1 MMKDRADYLS
11 EADLEDIS
19 QVTTGIMDEA
29 SSSVTQSYIDHGR
42 KCAQTPELDTEQG
55 ILSIAGMSKVL
66 QVPVKIVWT
75 NQTNQLRLFTSV
87 ADESTMK
94 KYVETVVRRTF
105 GTKDAMKIGI
115 PVPICL
121 MRIKF
126 MPEVKCFWY
135 FFLVYVILEIS
146 NERKKGER

>member
-66 QVPVKIVWT
+66 HAPVKIVWI

-87 ADESTMK
+87 ADELTMR

-115 PVPICL
+115 PVPICWSTES
-121 MRIKF
+121 KQ
-126 MPEVKCFWY
+126 
-135 FFLVYVILEIS
+135 
-146 NERKKGER
+146 